1 MMSFPRLHAYFTK
14 SKQVEG
20 WLSVRIQRSGDA
32 FCFAHVVRPAQGR
45 PVVSFC
51 DTCSGEELQALAK
64 ERDFDRYRI
73 SCLMNSGE
81 YQMLPVDA
89 PNVPREEMK
98 AAIRWRIKDLLDYGI
113 EEATVDVI
121 DVPQD
126 KGTSARSRSIIAV
139 SARNEII
146 RNRMALFEK
155 HGMPLSAIDIP
166 ELAQRNIAAL
176 FEDDGKGIAM
186 LSFDEEGGLLTFIYA
201 GELCLARR
209 IDIALPQLLEDGE
222 EDKGPID
229 RVTLELQRSIDHF
242 ERQFHYI
249 PLTGLLL
256 APHPQSGGLPDHLAA
271 NLTVPVKTADLN
283 EVFDLPETLSL
294 EQQSRFFL
302 ALGGALRQEAS

>member
-1 MMSFPRLHAYFTK
+1 MISFPRLHAYFTK
-14 SKQVEG
+14 SKRVEG

-32 FCFAHVVRPAQGR
+32 FCFAHVVRPAQHR

-51 DTCSGEELQALAK
+51 DTCSGDELEALAK
-64 ERDFDRYRI
+64 ERNFERYRI
-73 SCLMNSGE
+73 SCLMNYGE
-81 YQMLPVDA
+81 YQMLPVEA

-98 AAIRWRIKDLLDYGI
+98 AALRWRIKDLLDCDI
-113 EEATVDVI
+113 EESTVDVI
-121 DVPQD
+121 DIPQD
-126 KGTSARSRSIIAV
+126 ENLSAKDHSIIAV

-146 RNRMALFEK
+146 RDRMALFEK

-186 LSFDEEGGLLTFIYA
+186 LSFDEESGLLTFSCA

-209 IDIALPQLLEDGE
+209 IDVTLPQLLEGGE
-222 EDKGPID
+222 EGKAPID
-229 RVTLELQRSIDHF
+229 RITLELQRSIDHF

-249 PLTGLLL
+249 PLTWLLL
-256 APHPQSGGLPDHLAA
+256 APLPQSGGMQDHLAA
-271 NLTVPVKTADLN
+271 NLSIPVKTADLN

-294 EQQSRFFL
+294 EQQSQCFL